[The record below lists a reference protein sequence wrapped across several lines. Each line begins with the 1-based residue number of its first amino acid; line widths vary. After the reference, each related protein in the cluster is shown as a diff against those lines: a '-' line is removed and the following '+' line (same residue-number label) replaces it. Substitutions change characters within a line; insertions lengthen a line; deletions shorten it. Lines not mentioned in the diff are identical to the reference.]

1 MNPLFEGQNVLAT
14 WSEVLASSFQN
25 LWIGVIG
32 FVPNLIISL
41 IIFLVGWAVGSILG
55 GWVAKLIKSL
65 KFDTFL
71 ASVGID
77 ELLQKA
83 GFRLDGG
90 KFVGWLVEWFIIIAF
105 LLAALD
111 AVGLQTVNDFLGTVV
126 LGYIP
131 NVIVAALMLIVAAP
145 IAETLSKLVSGSA
158 KAANVAA
165 SAAGTL
171 GTITRWA
178 VWVFALIAALL
189 QLGIAREFLLTIFTG
204 FIAMV
209 AIAGGLAFGLGG
221 KEAASRYIAKV
232 QDEMSG
238 K

>member
-1 MNPLFEGQNVLAT
+1 MNVLAT
-14 WSEVLASSFQN
+14 WSDVLAASFQN

-41 IIFLVGWAVGSILG
+41 VIFLVGWAVGSILG
-55 GWVAKLIKSL
+55 SWVAQVIKSL
-65 KFDTFL
+65 KIDTFL
-71 ASVGID
+71 ESVGI
-77 ELLQKA
+77 EEVVEKA

-90 KFVGWLVEWFIIIAF
+90 KFIGWLVKWFVIVAF

-111 AVGLQTVNDFLGTVV
+111 AVGLTTVNSFLQSVV

-131 NVIVAALMLIVAAP
+131 NVIVAALMLIIAAP
-145 IAETLSKLVSGSA
+145 IAETLKKVVTGSA
-158 KAANVAA
+158 KAADITP
-165 SAAGTL
+165 SAAATL

-178 VWVFALIAALL
+178 VWVFAFIAALL

-204 FIAMV
+204 FVAMIAL
-209 AIAGGLAFGLGG
+209 AGGLAFGLGG
-221 KEAASRYIAKV
+221 RDAAAKYIEKV
-232 QDEMSG
+232 RDEMSG

>member
-1 MNPLFEGQNVLAT
+1 MNVLAT
-14 WSEVLASSFQN
+14 WSDVLAASFQN

-55 GWVAKLIKSL
+55 GWVAQVIKSL
-65 KFDTFL
+65 KVDTFL
-71 ASVGID
+71 ESVGI
-77 ELLQKA
+77 EEVVEKA
-83 GFRLDGG
+83 GFHLDGG
-90 KFVGWLVEWFIIIAF
+90 KFIGWLVKWFVIVAF

-111 AVGLQTVNDFLGTVV
+111 AVGLTTVNQFLQTVV

-131 NVIVAALMLIVAAP
+131 NVIVAALMLIIAAP
-145 IAETLSKLVSGSA
+145 IAEALKKLVAGSA
-158 KAANVAA
+158 KAADIAP
-165 SAAGTL
+165 SAAATL

-178 VWVFALIAALL
+178 VWVFAFIAALL

-204 FIAMV
+204 FVAMIAL
-209 AIAGGLAFGLGG
+209 AGGLAFGLGG
-221 KEAASRYIAKV
+221 RDAAAKYIDKV
-232 QDEMSG
+232 KDEMSG

>member
-1 MNPLFEGQNVLAT
+1 MNPLDSQNVLST
-14 WSEVLASSFQN
+14 WSEVLAASFQD
-25 LWIGVIG
+25 LWSGVIA
-32 FVPNLIISL
+32 FVPNLVISL
-41 IIFLVGWAVGSILG
+41 IIFLAGWAVGSILG
-55 GWVAKLIKSL
+55 NWVEKIIKSL
-65 KFDTFL
+65 KLDTFL
-71 ASVGID
+71 ESVGID
-77 ELLQKA
+77 EVIQKA

-90 KFVGWLVEWFIIIAF
+90 KFIGWLVKWFVIVAF

-111 AVGLQTVNDFLGTVV
+111 AVGLTTVNDFLRTVV

-145 IAETLSKLVSGSA
+145 IAETLKKLVAGSA
-158 KAANVAA
+158 KAAEIAP
-165 SAAGTL
+165 SAAATL

-178 VWVFALIAALL
+178 VWIFAFIAALL

-209 AIAGGLAFGLGG
+209 ALAGGLAFGLGG
-221 KEAASRYIAKV
+221 RDAAASYIEKV
-232 QDEMSG
+232 RHEMSG